1 MNIFVFILGYF
12 MISFLAG
19 TISVKFGTDDP
30 QENFWVGFCF
40 WPIILPI
47 VILAAPVFLINKYV
61 DLISK

>member
-1 MNIFVFILGYF
+1 MNLFVFLLGYF

-19 TISVKFGTDDP
+19 TICLKFKSDDP
-30 QENFWVGFCF
+30 HEDFWVAFCF

-47 VILAAPVFLINKYV
+47 LICAAPIFLINKYV